1 MGARPVF
8 GVLGPLEVWLD
19 GALVRVGGPRQRALL
34 GLLLCHANRVI
45 SRDQLI
51 EELLG
56 DQPAAT
62 ADRILR
68 VQVSRLRK
76 ALGDVNGSGQPR
88 LQTRPPGYLLYV
100 ADGELDLHMFEQQ
113 VAAGR
118 QALAD
123 SNPGRAAGL
132 LREAESL
139 WRGRPLAD
147 LESEPFAGLEA
158 RRLETLRI
166 QAVED
171 RIDVELALGR
181 HTVVCPELEQLVT
194 EHPMR
199 ERLRGQLMIALYRCG
214 RQADALQT
222 YQEGRSLLVEELAVE
237 PGPQLRKLQLA
248 VLGQDSALDLPPP
261 AARQDSREAMPPA
274 AVAPDVA
281 ADQSGVTTDQ
291 AAASRPGPGTRPR
304 PRPRRRIRRITLA
317 LGMAAALA
325 TLVLVPLSR
334 HEAAQTPLNGNLVAL
349 VSASDGAVQ
358 ATVPLQAPPASVAT
372 GAGSVWVAEPGAGL
386 VARIDP
392 VRRAVEATIPV
403 GTRPTRVVAAG
414 GQVWVLDQA
423 DRTLARID
431 PHTDTVAQTITPA
444 GQPSDILLS
453 AGSLWVASGG
463 NGRVLRIDP
472 GTGRTRSVVRTG
484 GNPSGLA
491 ATGGAVWV
499 ATDDSGLLAQI
510 DARTGQVRSR
520 IRISDAPAA
529 VVAGA
534 SGLWVLSP
542 LDATVSRVDPRRHA
556 ATATIAL
563 GGQPAALAESGGS
576 IWIGDRADGTLLRVA
591 PGNDVVT
598 RFGLGG
604 RVSALAAASG
614 GLWAAIDTAG
624 ASHRGGTLT
633 TIDTIDGPVT
643 TIDPGAATAEDL
655 PPTQLFGLTNDGLI
669 TLNHV
674 AGSQGTRLVPDL
686 ALALPAPTDGGRTY
700 TFRLRPGIRY
710 STGALVRPSDVT
722 HSFERLFRLGG
733 AGAPYYQ
740 AIGGTAACR
749 KAPAGCD
756 LSRGIVADDRAGMVT
771 FHLTHPDPDFLP
783 KLTLAFA
790 DVLPATVPGREA
802 RAPLPAT
809 GPYMISRYIPGRELL
824 MVRNPR
830 FREWSA
836 AAQPAGDPDRILIR
850 LGLSGARAA
859 AAVAGGR
866 GDFLASIGQF
876 PSGAAYF
883 KHYRSQLRINP
894 QLITAFLFLNVNA
907 PPFTDLRVRQA
918 VNLALDRGR
927 AVAGWGGPLGARP
940 ACQIL
945 PPGLAGY
952 HRYCPWTRDPAAD
965 GRWHAPD
972 LPRARRLVAASGT
985 AGMKV
990 TVWDVSPSPAGA
1002 IKEAAETVRALR
1014 RLGYR
1019 ASLRLLPPSTYFAVT
1034 SDSRNHA
1041 QVIDG
1046 GWSADYASADDFIGK
1061 LTCAYFVPGDSVA
1074 TDDASGFCDPGLDRQ
1089 ITRAAA
1095 EQSSN
1100 PAAAATRWARLDR
1113 QLTDLAI
1120 WVPTVTP
1127 NVIDFLSSRVRNYQ
1141 YNPVWGALID
1151 QFWIR

>member
-8 GVLGPLEVWLD
+8 GVLGPLEVRLD

-34 GLLLCHANRVI
+34 GLLLCHANRVV

-51 EELLG
+51 AELLG

-62 ADRILR
+62 ADRMLR

-76 ALGDVNGSGQPR
+76 ALGDVNGDGQPR
-88 LQTRPPGYLLYV
+88 LQTRPPGYLLHV
-100 ADGELDLHMFEQQ
+100 ADGELDLDVFEQQ

-123 SNPGRAAGL
+123 GNPGRAAGL

-171 RIDVELALGR
+171 RIDTELALGR
-181 HTVVCPELEQLVT
+181 HAVLCPELEQLVT

-248 VLGQDSALDLPPP
+248 VLEQDPALDLPPP
-261 AARQDSREAMPPA
+261 AARQDAREALSPA
-274 AVAPDVA
+274 NVAPDVA
-281 ADQSGVTTDQ
+281 AGRSGVVADPP
-291 AAASRPGPGTRPR
+291 AAFRPGPGTMPR
-304 PRPRRRIRRITLA
+304 PRPRRRIRWITLA
-317 LGMAAALA
+317 LGTAAALA
-325 TLVLVPLSR
+325 ALALVPLSR
-334 HEAAQTPLNGNLVAL
+334 HGTAQTPLNGNLVAL
-349 VSASDGAVQ
+349 VSASNGAVQ
-358 ATVPLQAPPASVAT
+358 ATVPLRAPPASVAT

-386 VARIDP
+386 VVRIDP
-392 VRRAVEATIPV
+392 VRRAVEAAIPV

-414 GQVWVLDQA
+414 DQVWVLDQA

-431 PHTDTVAQTITPA
+431 PQTDTVAQTITPA
-444 GQPSDILLS
+444 GQPSDILLN
-453 AGSLWVASGG
+453 AGSLWVSSGG
-463 NGRVLRIDP
+463 SGSVLRIDP

-499 ATDDSGLLAQI
+499 ATGDSGLLARI
-510 DARTGQVRSR
+510 DARTGQVTSR

-542 LDATVSRVDPRRHA
+542 LDATVSRVDPRRQA

-576 IWIGDRADGTLLRVA
+576 IWIGDRADGTLLRLA

-604 RVSALAAASG
+604 RVSALAAARG
-614 GLWAAIDTAG
+614 GLWVATDTAG

-633 TIDTIDGPVT
+633 TTDTIDGPVT

-674 AGSQGTRLVPDL
+674 AGPQGTRLVPDL
-686 ALALPAPTDGGRTY
+686 ALAIPAPADGGRTY

-740 AIGGTAACR
+740 AISGAAGCR

-756 LSRGIVADDRAGMVT
+756 LSRGIVADDHAGTVT
-771 FHLTHPDPDFLP
+771 FHLTQPDPDFLP

-809 GPYMISRYIPGRELL
+809 GPYMISRYVPGRELL

-830 FREWSA
+830 FREWST
-836 AAQPAGDPDRILIR
+836 AAQPAAYPDRILIR

-866 GDFLASIGQF
+866 SDFLASIGQF

-883 KHYRSQLRINP
+883 KHYRSQLQINP

-927 AVAGWGGPLGARP
+927 VVAGWGGPLAARP

-952 HRYCPWTRDPAAD
+952 RRYCPWTRDPAAD

-990 TVWDVSPSPAGA
+990 TVWDVSPSPEGA
-1002 IKEAAETVRALR
+1002 IMEAAETVRALR
-1014 RLGYR
+1014 QLGFR

-1074 TDDASGFCDPGLDRQ
+1074 TDDASGFCDPSLDQQ

-1095 EQSSN
+1095 EQTSN
-1100 PAAAATRWARLDR
+1100 PAAAAGQWARLDR

-1120 WVPTVTP
+1120 WIPTVTP
-1127 NVIDFLSSRVRNYQ
+1127 NMIDFLSSRVRNYQ

>member
-1 MGARPVF
+1 MGARLVF

-19 GALVRVGGPRQRALL
+19 GASVRVSGPRQRALL
-34 GLLLCHANRVI
+34 GLLLCQANRVV
-45 SRDQLI
+45 SRGQLI

-56 DQPAAT
+56 DQPPAT

-76 ALGDVNGSGQPR
+76 ALGDVTGSGQPR
-88 LQTRPPGYLLYV
+88 LQTRPPGYLLHV
-100 ADGELDLHMFEQQ
+100 ADGELDVHVFEQQ

-123 SNPGRAAGL
+123 GDPGRAAGL

-147 LESEPFAGLEA
+147 LESGPFAGLEA

-171 RIDVELALGR
+171 RIDVDLALGR
-181 HTVVCPELEQLVT
+181 HGVVCPELEQLVIG
-194 EHPMR
+194 HPMR
-199 ERLRGQLMIALYRCG
+199 ERLRGQLMIALYRSG

-237 PGPQLRKLQLA
+237 PGPELRKLQLA
-248 VLGQDSALDLPPP
+248 VLEQDTTLDLPPP
-261 AARQDSREAMPPA
+261 AARHDAQQA
-274 AVAPDVA
+274 APLADVSPDVTADQPDPA
-281 ADQSGVTTDQ
+281 ADQP
-291 AAASRPGPGTRPR
+291 AASRPGPGTIPR
-304 PRPRRRIRRITLA
+304 PRPRRRMRRIVLA
-317 LGMAAALA
+317 LGTAAVLA
-325 TLVLVPLSR
+325 FLPLSR
-334 HEAAQTPLNGNLVAL
+334 HGTAPRPLNGNLVAL

-358 ATVPLQAPPASVAT
+358 ATVPLPAPPAGVAT
-372 GAGSVWVAEPGAGL
+372 GAGSVWVTEPSAGL

-403 GTRPTRVVAAG
+403 GTSPARVVAAG

-431 PHTDTVAQTITPA
+431 PQTDTVAQTIA
-444 GQPSDILLS
+444 MASQPSDILLS
-453 AGSLWVASGG
+453 AGSLWVASRGD
-463 NGRVLRIDP
+463 GRVLRIDP

-484 GNPSGLA
+484 GNPGGLA
-491 ATGGAVWV
+491 AADGAVWV
-499 ATDDSGLLAQI
+499 ATDSSGLLARI
-510 DARTGQVRSR
+510 DARTGLLTSMLRVG
-520 IRISDAPAA
+520 DAPAM
-529 VVAGA
+529 VAADA
-534 SGLWVLSP
+534 SGLWVVSP
-542 LDATVSRVDPRRHA
+542 LDATASQVDPRRHEV
-556 ATATIAL
+556 TATIAL
-563 GGQPAALAESGGS
+563 GGQPAALAESGGN
-576 IWIGDRADGTLLRVA
+576 IWIWDRADGTLVRLA

-604 RVSALAAASG
+604 RVSALAAAGG
-614 GLWAAIDTAG
+614 GLWAAIDAAQ
-624 ASHRGGTLT
+624 ASHRGGTIAT
-633 TIDTIDGPVT
+633 FDGPVT
-643 TIDPGAATAEDL
+643 TIDPAAATAEDL
-655 PPTQLFGLTNDGLI
+655 PPTQLFGLTNDGLV

-674 AGSQGTRLVPDL
+674 AGPQGTRLVPDL

-722 HSFERLFRLGG
+722 HSFQRLFQLGG

-740 AIGGTAACR
+740 AISGAAACR

-756 LSRGIVADDRAGMVT
+756 LSRGIVADDRAGTVT
-771 FHLTHPDPDFLP
+771 FHLTQPDPDFLP

-790 DVLPATVPGREA
+790 DVLPATVPGRQA

-836 AAQPAGDPDRILIR
+836 AAQPGGYPDRILIR
-850 LGLSGARAA
+850 PGLGGARAA
-859 AAVAGGR
+859 AEVADGR
-866 GDFLASIGQF
+866 SDFLPSIGQF

-883 KHYRSQLRINP
+883 KNNRSQLRINP
-894 QLITAFLFLNVNA
+894 LLITAFLFLNVNA

-918 VNLALDRGR
+918 VNLALDRGLV
-927 AVAGWGGPLGARP
+927 VAGWGGPLAARP
-940 ACQIL
+940 ACQTL

-952 HRYCPWTRDPAAD
+952 RRYCPWTRDPAAS
-965 GRWHAPD
+965 GNWHAPD

-990 TVWDVSPSPAGA
+990 TVWDVSPSPEGA

-1014 RLGYR
+1014 QLGYR

-1074 TDDASGFCDPGLDRQ
+1074 TDDAGGFCDPGLDRQ
-1089 ITRAAA
+1089 IARAAA
-1095 EQSSN
+1095 EQPSN
-1100 PAAAATRWARLDR
+1100 PAAAAAQWARLDR

-1127 NVIDFLSSRVRNYQ
+1127 NEIDFLSSRVRNYQ

>member
-1 MGARPVF
+1 MGTRPVF

-34 GLLLCHANRVI
+34 GLLLCHANQVV

-68 VQVSRLRK
+68 VRVSRLRK

-88 LQTRPPGYLLYV
+88 LQARPPGYLLHV
-100 ADGELDLHMFEQQ
+100 ADDELDLHIFEQQ

-123 SNPGRAAGL
+123 GNPGRAAEL

-171 RIDVELALGR
+171 RIDTELALGR
-181 HTVVCPELEQLVT
+181 HAVVCSELEQLVT

-222 YQEGRSLLVEELAVE
+222 YQQGRSLLVEELAVE
-237 PGPQLRKLQLA
+237 PGPQLRQLQLA
-248 VLGQDSALDLPPP
+248 VLEQDPALDLPPP
-261 AARQDSREAMPPA
+261 AARQDAREAVSPA
-274 AVAPDVA
+274 GLAPGAA
-281 ADQSGVTTDQ
+281 ADQSGV
-291 AAASRPGPGTRPR
+291 AADLPAAPPAGPGTMPR
-304 PRPRRRIRRITLA
+304 PGPRRRIRRITLA

-325 TLVLVPLSR
+325 VLVLVPLSR
-334 HEAAQTPLNGNLVAL
+334 HGTAQTPLNGNLVAL
-349 VSASDGAVQ
+349 VSASDGAVR
-358 ATVPLQAPPASVAT
+358 ATVPLQAPPAGVAA

-414 GQVWVLDQA
+414 GQVWVLDPT

-431 PHTDTVAQTITPA
+431 PQTDTVAQTIAPA
-444 GQPSDILLS
+444 SQPSDILLS
-453 AGSLWVASGG
+453 AGSLWVASRGD
-463 NGRVLRIDP
+463 GRVLRIDP

-491 ATGGAVWV
+491 AGDGAVWV
-499 ATDDSGLLAQI
+499 ATDGSGLLARI
-510 DARTGQVRSR
+510 DARAGQVTSR

-556 ATATIAL
+556 VTATIAL

-576 IWIGDRADGTLLRVA
+576 IWIGDRADGTLLRLA
-591 PGNDVVT
+591 PGNNVVT

-604 RVSALAAASG
+604 RVSALASARG
-614 GLWAAIDTAG
+614 GLWAAMDTAG

-633 TIDTIDGPVT
+633 AIGTADGPVT
-643 TIDPGAATAEDL
+643 TIDPAAATAEDL
-655 PPTQLFGLTNDGLI
+655 PPTQLFGLTNDGLV

-674 AGSQGTRLVPDL
+674 AGPQGTRLVPDL

-710 STGALVRPSDVT
+710 STGTLVRPRDVT
-722 HSFERLFRLGG
+722 HSFERLFQLGG

-740 AIGGTAACR
+740 AISGAATCR

-756 LSRGIVADDRAGMVT
+756 LSRGIVADDRTGTVT
-771 FHLTHPDPDFLP
+771 FHLTQPDPDFLP

-790 DVLPATVPGREA
+790 DVLPATVPGRQA

-824 MVRNPR
+824 MVRNQR

-836 AAQPAGDPDRILIR
+836 AAQPAGYPDRILIR

-866 GDFLASIGQF
+866 GDFLPSIGQF

-883 KHYRSQLRINP
+883 KHYRSQLRMNP

-918 VNLALDRGR
+918 VNLALDRNR
-927 AVAGWGGPLGARP
+927 VVAGWGGPLAARP

-952 HRYCPWTRDPAAD
+952 RRYCPWTRDPAAD

-990 TVWDVSPSPAGA
+990 TVWDVSPSPDGA

-1014 RLGYR
+1014 QLGYR

-1046 GWSADYASADDFIGK
+1046 GWGADYASADDFIGK

-1074 TDDASGFCDPGLDRQ
+1074 TDDAAGFCDPGLDRQ
-1089 ITRAAA
+1089 IARGAA
-1095 EQSSN
+1095 EQTIN
-1100 PAAAATRWARLDR
+1100 PAEAAAQWARLDR

-1120 WVPTVTP
+1120 LVPTVTP
-1127 NVIDFLSSRVRNYQ
+1127 NEVDFLSSRVRNYQ

>member
-1 MGARPVF
+1 MGARLVF
-8 GVLGPLEVWLD
+8 GVLGPLEIWLE
-19 GALVRVGGPRQRALL
+19 GASVRVGGPRQRALL
-34 GLLLCHANRVI
+34 GLLLCHANRVV

-76 ALGDVNGSGQPR
+76 ALGDVNGHGQPR
-88 LQTRPPGYLLYV
+88 LQARPPGYLLHV
-100 ADGELDLHMFEQQ
+100 ADGELDLHVFEQQ

-123 SNPGRAAGL
+123 GNPGRAAGL

-171 RIDVELALGR
+171 RIDTELALGR
-181 HTVVCPELEQLVT
+181 HAVVCPELEQLVT

-248 VLGQDSALDLPPP
+248 VLEQDPALDLPPP
-261 AARQDSREAMPPA
+261 AARQDAREAIPPA
-274 AVAPDVA
+274 VGAPDVA
-281 ADQSGVTTDQ
+281 ADQSGVATDPP
-291 AAASRPGPGTRPR
+291 AASRPGPGMRPR
-304 PRPRRRIRRITLA
+304 PRPRRWIRRITLP
-317 LGMAAALA
+317 LGIAAALA
-325 TLVLVPLSR
+325 ALALVPLSR
-334 HEAAQTPLNGNLVAL
+334 HGAAQTPLNGNLVAL

-358 ATVPLQAPPASVAT
+358 ATVPLQAPPASVAA

-414 GQVWVLDQA
+414 GQVWVLDQT

-431 PHTDTVAQTITPA
+431 PQTDTVAQTIAPA

-463 NGRVLRIDP
+463 SGRVLRIDP

-484 GNPSGLA
+484 GNPRGLA
-491 ATGGAVWV
+491 AAGSAVWV
-499 ATDDSGLLAQI
+499 ATDGSGLLTRI
-510 DARTGQVRSR
+510 DARTGQVTSR

-534 SGLWVLSP
+534 AGLWVLSP

-556 ATATIAL
+556 ATATIPL
-563 GGQPAALAESGGS
+563 GGQPSALAESGGS
-576 IWIGDRADGTLLRVA
+576 VWIGDRADGTLLRLA
-591 PGNDVVT
+591 PGNDMVT

-633 TIDTIDGPVT
+633 TINTIDGPVT

-655 PPTQLFGLTNDGLI
+655 PPAQLFGLTNDGLI

-674 AGSQGTRLVPDL
+674 AGPQGTRLVPDL

-722 HSFERLFRLGG
+722 HSFERLFQLGG

-740 AIGGTAACR
+740 AISGTAACR

-756 LSRGIVADDRAGMVT
+756 LSRGIVADDRADTVI
-771 FHLTHPDPDFLP
+771 FHLTQPDPDFLP

-790 DVLPATVPGREA
+790 DVLPVTVPGRQA

-836 AAQPAGDPDRILIR
+836 AAQPAGYPDRILIR

-859 AAVAGGR
+859 AAVADGR
-866 GDFLASIGQF
+866 SDFLASIGQF

-883 KHYRSQLRINP
+883 KHYRSQLRINS

-918 VNLALDRGR
+918 VNLALDRNR
-927 AVAGWGGPLGARP
+927 VVAGWGGPLAARP

-952 HRYCPWTRDPAAD
+952 RRYCPWTRDPAAD
-965 GRWHAPD
+965 GRWHGPD

-985 AGMKV
+985 AGMKI
-990 TVWDVSPSPAGA
+990 TVWDVSPSPQGA

-1014 RLGYR
+1014 QLGYR

-1074 TDDASGFCDPGLDRQ
+1074 TDDAGGFCDPGLDRQ
-1089 ITRAAA
+1089 IAGAAA
-1095 EQSSN
+1095 EQTSN
-1100 PAAAATRWARLDR
+1100 PAAAATQWARLDR

-1120 WVPTVTP
+1120 WIPTVTP

>member
-34 GLLLCHANRVI
+34 GLLLCHANRVV

-62 ADRILR
+62 ADRMLR

-76 ALGDVNGSGQPR
+76 ALGDVNGDGQPR
-88 LQTRPPGYLLYV
+88 LQARPPGYLLHV
-100 ADGELDLHMFEQQ
+100 ADGELDLNVFEQQ

-123 SNPGRAAGL
+123 GNPGRAAGL

-166 QAVED
+166 HAVED
-171 RIDVELALGR
+171 RIDTELALGR
-181 HTVVCPELEQLVT
+181 HAVVCPELEQLVT

-199 ERLRGQLMIALYRCG
+199 ERLRGQLMVALYRCG

-248 VLGQDSALDLPPP
+248 VLEQDPALDLPPP
-261 AARQDSREAMPPA
+261 AARQDAREAISSA
-274 AVAPDVA
+274 DVSPDVA
-281 ADQSGVTTDQ
+281 ADQPGVAADPP
-291 AAASRPGPGTRPR
+291 AASRPGPGTTPR
-304 PRPRRRIRRITLA
+304 PRLRRVTLA
-317 LGMAAALA
+317 LGTATVLAALA
-325 TLVLVPLSR
+325 LVPLSR
-334 HEAAQTPLNGNLVAL
+334 HQTAQTPLNGNLVAL
-349 VSASDGAVQ
+349 VSASDGAVR
-358 ATVPLQAPPASVAT
+358 ATVPLQAPPAGVAAA
-372 GAGSVWVAEPGAGL
+372 AGSVWVAEPGAGL

-392 VRRAVEATIPV
+392 ERRAVEATIPV
-403 GTRPTRVVAAG
+403 GTRPTRVVAAD
-414 GQVWVLDQA
+414 GQVWVLDQS

-431 PHTDTVAQTITPA
+431 PQTDTVAQTIAPA

-453 AGSLWVASGG
+453 AGSLWVASWADGS
-463 NGRVLRIDP
+463 VLRIDP

-484 GNPSGLA
+484 GNPTGLA
-491 ATGGAVWV
+491 AAGGGVWVTTGG
-499 ATDDSGLLAQI
+499 SGLLARI
-510 DARTGQVRSR
+510 DARTGQVTSR

-534 SGLWVLSP
+534 SGIWVLSP

-576 IWIGDRADGTLLRVA
+576 IWTGDRADGTLLRLA

-598 RFGLGG
+598 RFALGG
-604 RVSALAAASG
+604 RVSALAAARG
-614 GLWAAIDTAG
+614 GLWVATDTAG
-624 ASHRGGTLT
+624 VSHRGGTLT
-633 TIDTIDGPVT
+633 TIDTINGPVT
-643 TIDPGAATAEDL
+643 TIDPGAPTAEDL

-674 AGSQGTRLVPDL
+674 AGPQGTRLVPDL
-686 ALALPAPTDGGRTY
+686 ALAIPAPTDGGRTY

-710 STGALVRPSDVT
+710 STGTLVRPSDVT

-740 AIGGTAACR
+740 AISGATGCR
-749 KAPAGCD
+749 KAPGGCD
-756 LSRGIVADDRAGMVT
+756 LSRGIAADDRAGTVS
-771 FHLTHPDPDFLP
+771 FHLTQPDPDFLP

-790 DVLPATVPGREA
+790 DVLPATVPGRQA

-809 GPYMISRYIPGRELL
+809 GPYMISRYVPGRELL

-836 AAQPAGDPDRILIR
+836 AAQPAGYPDRILIR

-859 AAVAGGR
+859 AAVARGR
-866 GDFLASIGQF
+866 SDFLPSIGQF
-876 PSGAAYF
+876 PSSTAYF
-883 KHYRSQLRINP
+883 KDYRRQLRINP

-927 AVAGWGGPLGARP
+927 VVADWGGPLGARP

-952 HRYCPWTRDPAAD
+952 RRYCPWTRDPAAD

-990 TVWDVSPSPAGA
+990 TVWDVSPSPEGA

-1014 RLGYR
+1014 QLGYR

-1034 SDSRNHA
+1034 GDSRNHA

-1074 TDDASGFCDPGLDRQ
+1074 TEDASGFCDPGLDGQ
-1089 ITRAAA
+1089 IARAAA
-1095 EQSSN
+1095 EQTSN
-1100 PAAAATRWARLDR
+1100 PAAAAAQWARLDR

-1120 WVPTVTP
+1120 WIPTVTP
-1127 NVIDFLSSRVRNYQ
+1127 DEIDFLSSHVRNYQ